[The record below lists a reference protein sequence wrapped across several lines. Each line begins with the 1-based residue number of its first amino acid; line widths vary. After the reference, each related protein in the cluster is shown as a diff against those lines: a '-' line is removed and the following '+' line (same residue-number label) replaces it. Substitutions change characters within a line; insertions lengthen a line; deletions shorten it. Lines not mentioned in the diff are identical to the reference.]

1 MSRTRARVRRNIPYW
16 NDGLDGLEGAVLH
29 VDVQL
34 TLSKLEEVAYDRLLF
49 AGLIELRAERGPI
62 DIYLRL
68 ELLVGRCRI
77 GGAFGVE

>member
-1 MSRTRARVRRNIPYW
+1 LSRTRARVRRNMPYW

-49 AGLIELRAERGPI
+49 ASLIELRAERGPI